1 MIVWLSQNW
10 ATLLIVVVL
19 LGVVAGC
26 ILTILHGKKTGKSSC
41 GCNCGHC
48 PMGGACHKK

>member
-1 MIVWLSQNW
+1 MFAWIASNW
-10 ATLLIVVVL
+10 ATLLIVLAL

-26 ILTILHGKKTGKSSC
+26 IFSILHGRKTGKSAC

-48 PMGGACHKK
+48 PMSGACHKK

>member
-1 MIVWLSQNW
+1 MFSWFASNW
-10 ATLLIVVVL
+10 ATLLIVLIL

-26 ILTILHGKKTGKSSC
+26 ILTILHGRKNGKSSC

-48 PMGGACHKK
+48 AMGGVCHKK